1 MMHELHIS
9 NSTKQRLDDA
19 FYEMQCIESKCS
31 DLTNKYTELKNELLK
46 IQEEVK
52 SIRIGIGLL
61 FAALIIA
68 EIIKAVMS

>member
-1 MMHELHIS
+1 MMHEPYIF

-31 DLTNKYTELKNELLK
+31 GLTNKYTELKNELFK

-68 EIIKAVMS
+68 EIIRAVM